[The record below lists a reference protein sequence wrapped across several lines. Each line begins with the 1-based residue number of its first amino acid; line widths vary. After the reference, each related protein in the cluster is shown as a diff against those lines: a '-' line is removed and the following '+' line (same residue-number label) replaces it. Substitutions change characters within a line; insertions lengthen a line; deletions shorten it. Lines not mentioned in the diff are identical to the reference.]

1 MRVKRETKGEVLR
14 VRLTARYREKLRAY
28 AASHGVSESHV
39 ICEYIRRLPRS
50 SPHELSPQEVEVGFS
65 EQELTTA
72 TAQNVTDN
80 LIRVGPILE
89 SLENCLPGC

>member
-1 MRVKRETKGEVLR
+1 MGTSRETKSEVLR
-14 VRLTARYREKLRAY
+14 VRLTTRYREKLRAY

-50 SPHELSPQEVEVGFS
+50 SANELSLQESEVGFS

-72 TAQNVTDN
+72 TAQD
-80 LIRVGPILE
+80 ISDDFI
-89 SLENCLPGC
+89 